1 MKRKKRNMK
10 RKKKNKPKICYLC
23 GESINPKDL
32 DREHV
37 PPKQMYPK
45 GIRKA
50 NNPQLITLASH
61 KQCNQKYQ
69 KDEEYF
75 KFSLG
80 CMAIAGLAN
89 VESEIRDPL
98 LDDLKKIV
106 ERKEYGGLN
115 QRVLKEFTNLVTPR
129 GDIIKKFEGERIA
142 KILWK
147 IVRGLFF
154 HETGER
160 FLPDDTYRLL
170 HVFSANP
177 ELDFF
182 DKPTDF
188 FTYLQNTPL
197 KGVCPSVF
205 GYKYKCLPSEN
216 DPHWWVWGLF
226 FWENTIIVEINCLDP
241 KSSKEECR
249 QALKNAIDETSI
261 PN

>member
-1 MKRKKRNMK
+1 MKRKKQ
-10 RKKKNKPKICYLC
+10 NKPKICYLC
-23 GESINPKDL
+23 GKSINSRDMS
-32 DREHV
+32 REHV

-45 GIRKA
+45 KIRTA

-75 KFSLG
+75 KLSLG
-80 CMAIAGLAN
+80 VMAVASLVD
-89 VESEIRDPL
+89 VESQIRDPL

-129 GDIIKKFEGERIA
+129 GDRIKKFEGERIA
-142 KILWK
+142 RILWK

-154 HETGER
+154 HETGGR
-160 FLPDDTYRLL
+160 FLPDDTYRIPR
-170 HVFSANP
+170 VVSGNP

-182 DKPTDF
+182 DKPTAF

-216 DPHWWVWGLF
+216 DPHFWVWGLS
-226 FWENTIIVEINCLDP
+226 FWEDTIICEVDCLDP
-241 KSSKEECR
+241 KSSKEKSR
-249 QALKNAIDETSI
+249 QALKNMIEM
-261 PN
+261 